1 MAFPF
6 LKSLDAF
13 IYNELKTR
21 IDPIKASQL
30 VPWIQITS
38 NLGGGYEIGSAS
50 YPDLFGANGMYHSD
64 NAARFRPRPVIADF
78 SVDFASRGTLR
89 KATFKIKCFT
99 VDDLSKLQE
108 YFLEPGI
115 SCFIQWGWNKSLIS
129 GKSILALE
137 ASAANVNTYNRNPQS
152 LNEIRSANNGCYDNM
167 VGIITGG
174 ESFINGEEYGVTV
187 KVCSIGEILMGRSQ
201 ESVTDDKE
209 KISTRPAF
217 SSEEIEAYKA
227 TPQLNYAYAFNTF
240 PAEHRTNT
248 IKGWINDKTKVDVT
262 TDFIGFNESLIE
274 EATEETKKGSTL
286 FGLIS
291 FNQDVQILGKQ
302 FSARDNSSPV
312 SPKKYIRFRNFV
324 DMLNETRLKLSE
336 DGGANFTID
345 LENVYIG
352 AFRRMFSTD
361 DRVFIP
367 NKTMVNFF
375 WNEPYYA
382 GSDTPVA
389 QILDPWSLSGRK
401 LSFVKTETTSFTMK
415 DGTSVTLDP
424 FRHGW
429 LGDVFVDTEVL
440 YEALRDV
447 KRPIKEVL
455 DGVLKVLEDSVE
467 GLWNFQIVEDGNKL
481 RISDGNLRNDKAG
494 IEIPSFYMTGTQ
506 SFFLDASFNLD
517 IPKAMASKV
526 VMQKSVEGGSISGDG
541 DPDQLTGLFSNQ
553 KDTKLAK
560 IKVESNEDDK
570 AAAKTLT
577 ADEIKKNGWIDLR
590 RNIRILVDPTITKK
604 GDIDSDLNKW
614 AIYGIYLNKKY
625 FNTVRKADSGMGSSS
640 KPVTSGRPLPV
651 KFNFTTLGM
660 SGFQVGQLFKVIGL
674 PPQYTNVGLGA
685 FMITE
690 VTHKVDNKQWTTSVE
705 AMFKPFYR

>member
-6 LKSLDAF
+6 LKSLDEF
-13 IYNELKTR
+13 IYKELKTR

-64 NAARFRPRPVIADF
+64 NAARFRPKPIVSEF

-89 KATFKIKCFT
+89 KATFKIKCYT

-115 SCFIQWGWNKSLIS
+115 SCLIQWGWNKSLTS
-129 GKSILALE
+129 GKSILALD
-137 ASAANVNTYNRNPQS
+137 ASADTVNKYNRNPQE
-152 LNEIRSANNGCYDNM
+152 LNNLRSANNGCYDNM

-174 ESFINGEEYGVTV
+174 ESFINGDEYGITV
-187 KVCSIGEILMGRSQ
+187 KVCSIGEILMGRTQ
-201 ESVTDDKE
+201 ESVTDDTDKV
-209 KISTRPAF
+209 SDRPVF
-217 SSEEIEAYKA
+217 SSTEIEAYVGK
-227 TPQLNYAYAFNTF
+227 PELNYAYAFNTF

-248 IKGWINDKTKVDVT
+248 VKEWITDKTKVDVT

-274 EATEETKKGSTL
+274 EAAEETKKGSTL

-291 FNQDVQILGKQ
+291 YNQDVQVLNKV
-302 FSARDNSSPV
+302 FSARDATSPV
-312 SPKKYIRFRNFV
+312 TTKKYIRFRNFV
-324 DMLNETRLKLSE
+324 NMINETSLTLSE

-345 LENVYIG
+345 LENVYVG

-361 DRVFIP
+361 ERVFIP

-375 WNEPYYA
+375 WNEPYYR
-382 GSDTPVA
+382 GGDTPIA
-389 QILDPWSLSGRK
+389 QLLDTWSTSGRK
-401 LSFVKTETTSFTMK
+401 LSFVKATSTTFTMK

-429 LGDVFVDTEVL
+429 LGDVFVDSEVL

-447 KRPIKEVL
+447 RRPIKEVL
-455 DGVLKVLEDSVE
+455 DGVLKVLEEAVE
-467 GLWNFQIVEDGNKL
+467 GLWNFQIVEDGNKI
-481 RISDGNLRNDKAG
+481 RITDGNLRNEKDG
-494 IEIPSFYMTGTQ
+494 IDVPSFYMTGTQ

-526 VMQKSVEGGSISGDG
+526 FMQKSVEGGNISGDG
-541 DPDQLTGLFSNQ
+541 EPEQLTGLFSNQ
-553 KDTKLAK
+553 KDSKLAK
-560 IKVESNEDDK
+560 IQVKKIEN
-570 AAAKTLT
+570 KTATKTVLT
-577 ADEIKKNGWIDLR
+577 PDEIKKNGWIDLR
-590 RNIRILVDPTITKK
+590 RNVKFMVDPTITTK
-604 GDIDSDLNKW
+604 GDIGSNLNRW

-625 FNTVRKADSGMGSSS
+625 FNMVRKADTGMSKSGT
-640 KPVTSGRPLPV
+640 PVTSGRPLPV

-690 VTHKVDNKQWTTSVE
+690 VTHKVDSKQWTTSVE